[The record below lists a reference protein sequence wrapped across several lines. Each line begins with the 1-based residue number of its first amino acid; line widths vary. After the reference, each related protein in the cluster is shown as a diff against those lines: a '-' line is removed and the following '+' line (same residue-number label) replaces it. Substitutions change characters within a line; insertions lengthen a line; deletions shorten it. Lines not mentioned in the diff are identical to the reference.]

1 MSIKENKQNKEE
13 KKMTFENLR
22 NMFEHNKNS
31 IIKLNEKYSIQVY
44 DCGKR
49 GNFLINNS
57 PKLHICL
64 KTHIEDIVELIPCIK
79 ADGIDGVFVT
89 KKRKQHLINCNIDVL
104 KKEKLI
110 SSDFLEA
117 LYKYNSK
124 Y

>member
-1 MSIKENKQNKEE
+1 
-13 KKMTFENLR
+13 MTFENLQ

-49 GNFLINNS
+49 GNFLINGS
-57 PKLHICL
+57 PKLHIRL
-64 KTHIEDIVELIPCIK
+64 KTHIKNIVEVIPCIK

-89 KKRKQHLINCNIDVL
+89 KKKEHHTIECNIDIL
-104 KKEKLI
+104 KIEKLI
-110 SSDFLEA
+110 SSGFLEA